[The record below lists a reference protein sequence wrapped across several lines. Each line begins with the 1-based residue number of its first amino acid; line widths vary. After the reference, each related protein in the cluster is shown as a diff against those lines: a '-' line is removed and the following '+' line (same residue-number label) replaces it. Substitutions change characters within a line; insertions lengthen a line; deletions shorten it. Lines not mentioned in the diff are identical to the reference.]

1 MTKNSACLTL
11 YLRNCT
17 SYDCDFFG
25 TRVWND
31 YISSK
36 FFLFFKILY
45 LGFLGG
51 KRAKND
57 LKLPVLVCFAQYLRN
72 CWSYHQDFDNDLCR
86 CFSFFFK
93 KKKYNIVNI
102 KIYLFFIGPLQQFFL
117 IIICFSSSSI
127 NGKKKFWGVPHLL
140 HMCVIFLTAIWLPHG
155 QLWAILKGT
164 ASLTLIMSSC
174 KSVFY

>member
-45 LGFLGG
+45 LAFLGG
-51 KRAKND
+51 KRAKSD
-57 LKLPVLVCFAQYLRN
+57 LKLPVLVCFALYLKNCRSCHQYFRN
-72 CWSYHQDFDNDLCR
+72 DIHRY
-86 CFSFFFK
+86 FSLFCK
-93 KKKYNIVNI
+93 KKCNILNI
-102 KIYLFFIGPLQQFFL
+102 KIILFVIGLLQQFFK
-117 IIICFSSSSI
+117 IVCFSGSSI
-127 NGKKKFWGVPHLL
+127 NTRVLISKTKLIRKKFR
-140 HMCVIFLTAIWLPHG
+140 A
-155 QLWAILKGT
+155 
-164 ASLTLIMSSC
+164 
-174 KSVFY
+174 